1 MSVFDASS
9 SNTLESSSVPYTIRT
24 LGYFSL
30 TGAALA
36 SFLTKTEYSMSGW
49 VFSRT

>member
-9 SNTLESSSVPYTIRT
+9 SSTLESSSEPYTIRA

-30 TGAALA
+30 TGAALD
-36 SFLTKTEYSMSGW
+36 SFLTKTEYSKSG
-49 VFSRT
+49 